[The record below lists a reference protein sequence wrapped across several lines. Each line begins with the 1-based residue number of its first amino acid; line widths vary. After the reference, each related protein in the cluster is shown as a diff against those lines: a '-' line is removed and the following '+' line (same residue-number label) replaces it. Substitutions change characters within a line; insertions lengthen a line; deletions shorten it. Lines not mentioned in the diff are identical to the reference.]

1 MHPIAEV
8 DTEWASP
15 LAAWEKTLEHE
26 QVVTARINNLMA
38 IAKEERDYASESFL
52 QWFVDEQIEEEE
64 NARDIIDILEKIG
77 DNKYGLYEYD
87 KELGA
92 RVYTTPSP
100 LANAE

>member
-1 MHPIAEV
+1 MRMTRVPLTAV
-8 DTEWASP
+8 TPPTSAS
-15 LAAWEKTLEHE
+15 
-26 QVVTARINNLMA
+26 ARW
-38 IAKEERDYASESFL
+38 RSASESFL

-64 NARDIIDILEKIG
+64 NARDIIDVLEKIG